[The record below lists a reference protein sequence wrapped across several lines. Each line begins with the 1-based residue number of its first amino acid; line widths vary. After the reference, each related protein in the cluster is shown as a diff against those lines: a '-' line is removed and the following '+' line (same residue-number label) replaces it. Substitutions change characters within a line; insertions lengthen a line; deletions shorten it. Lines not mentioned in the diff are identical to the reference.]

1 MALSRTDSAQR
12 ARAKVS
18 ALVIF
23 EFTAA
28 LNPSCWS
35 KPHCAKG
42 IVINY
47 LHVACVCICVCFIE
61 ALPVSD
67 KEIDYSVTDIWTVD

>member
-1 MALSRTDSAQR
+1 MALNRTDSAQR
-12 ARAKVS
+12 ALAKVS
-18 ALVIF
+18 APVIF

-28 LNPSCWS
+28 LNPSWS

-47 LHVACVCICVCFIE
+47 LHVVCVCICECFME